1 MIHICLGC
9 PVSCITSPLHNWGE
23 TIWSALFPA
32 YISDYGF
39 SYYFRLSLIIRWA
52 KHSPPTM
59 YFRFPKA
66 LYAVYLG
73 VDIRQKYCLK
83 NNRTKVLLHYPGN
96 SGRPSIGTLEWWQL
110 WEISSE
116 RWYQRRRARN
126 FQVSPTKR
134 SVLLGNQ
141 VDPGHRDFSC
151 HHHSPLV
158 PFCLPRYHLS
168 HSLLVTQH

>member
-23 TIWSALFPA
+23 TIWSALFSA

-96 SGRPSIGTLEWWQL
+96 SGRPEHWYTGVVTALRNIIREVIPKEKSQKFTGESNQEVSSIGK
-110 WEISSE
+110 SG
-116 RWYQRRRARN
+116 
-126 FQVSPTKR
+126 R
-134 SVLLGNQ
+134 SR
-141 VDPGHRDFSC
+141 P
-151 HHHSPLV
+151 
-158 PFCLPRYHLS
+158 
-168 HSLLVTQH
+168 